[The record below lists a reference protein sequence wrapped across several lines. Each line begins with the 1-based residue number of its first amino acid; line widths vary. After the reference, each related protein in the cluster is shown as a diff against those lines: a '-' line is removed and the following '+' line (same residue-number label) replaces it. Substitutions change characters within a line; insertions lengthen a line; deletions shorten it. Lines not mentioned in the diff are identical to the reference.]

1 MNERE
6 LFSNNEVE
14 SKQPFKWVMDLT
26 ASGRILIAGCSGS
39 GKSVALKDIIF
50 TLMAK
55 DPNQNQFVFI
65 DLKRVELKVFKS
77 APHTLTY
84 VTEPQ
89 DVEQALDRVLM
100 LIDAR
105 YRKMEQRNELKSSDP
120 AVWVVI
126 DEYADLVTI
135 GNKRIEKAIQRIAQ
149 IGRASRVN
157 LILCTQRPTKDIL
170 NGKISCNLDSRL
182 ALRCVCSQDSRNI
195 LSVSGA
201 EKLPDYGQ
209 AIMQIKG
216 RNSTIDIPFLT
227 QEQLQERVSAWRG
240 SYRNAESTVIP
251 YPRQDARLNNVLDGL
266 YGQGVR
272 VYVTDERGNR
282 TRQIY

>member
-6 LFSNNEVE
+6 LFNNSENA

-39 GKSVALKDIIF
+39 GKSVALKDIIY

-55 DPNQNQFVFI
+55 DPDTNQFVFV
-65 DLKRVELKVFKS
+65 DLKRVELKVFKN
-77 APHTLTY
+77 APHTLAY
-84 VTEPQ
+84 VTEPEQ
-89 DVEQALDRVLM
+89 VEKALNNVLTV
-100 LIDAR
+100 IDQR
-105 YRKMEQRNELKSSDP
+105 YRIMEQHDQLVSSEP
-120 AVWVVI
+120 ALWVIV

-149 IGRASRVN
+149 IGRASKVN

-182 ALRCVCSQDSRNI
+182 ALRCVCGQDSRNI

-201 EKLPDYGQ
+201 EQLPDYGK

-216 RNSTIDIPFLT
+216 RNSTIDIPFLSQDELRARVQAWHNT
-227 QEQLQERVSAWRG
+227 PRHYRSEQVQHRTAQDEA
-240 SYRNAESTVIP
+240 VIKH
-251 YPRQDARLNNVLDGL
+251 VLTAL
-266 YGQGVR
+266 YGKNAR
-272 VYVTDERGNR
+272 Y
-282 TRQIY
+282 

>member
-1 MNERE
+1 METRE
-6 LFSNNEVE
+6 LFNTVTET
-14 SKQPFKWVMDLT
+14 KQPFKWVKDLT

-39 GKSVALKDIIF
+39 GKSVALKDIIY
-50 TLMAK
+50 TLMAR
-55 DPNQNQFVFI
+55 DPDKNQFVFV
-65 DLKRVELKVFKS
+65 DLKRVELKVFKT
-77 APHTLTY
+77 APHTLAY
-84 VTEPQ
+84 VTEPEH
-89 DVEQALDRVLM
+89 VEEALNRVLM

-105 YRKMEQRNELKSSDP
+105 YRKMEAEDKLVSDAA

-135 GNKRIEKAIQRIAQ
+135 GSKAIEKAVQRIAQ

-201 EKLPDYGQ
+201 EELPDYGK

-216 RNSTIDIPFLT
+216 RNSTIEIPFLD
-227 QEQLQERVSAWRG
+227 QEELKARVAAWKG
-240 SYRNAESTVIP
+240 TYRTAESTVTP
-251 YPRQDARLNNVLDGL
+251 Y
-266 YGQGVR
+266 VR
-272 VYVTDERGNR
+272 VPMEVPANVKVFSTGTDGKKRR
-282 TRQIY
+282 IYGW

>member
-6 LFSNNEVE
+6 LFDNISSEPA
-14 SKQPFKWVMDLT
+14 KQPFKWVMDLT

-39 GKSVALKDIIF
+39 GKSVALKDIIY

-55 DPNQNQFVFI
+55 DPDTNQFVFV
-65 DLKRVELKVFKS
+65 DLKRVELKVFKN
-77 APHTLTY
+77 APHTLAY
-84 VTEPQ
+84 VTEPEQ
-89 DVEQALDRVLM
+89 VEKALNNVLTV
-100 LIDAR
+100 IDQR
-105 YRKMEQRNELKSSDP
+105 YRIMEQHDQLVSSEP
-120 AVWVVI
+120 ALWVIV

-149 IGRASRVN
+149 IGRASKVN

-182 ALRCVCSQDSRNI
+182 ALRCVCGQDSRNI

-201 EKLPDYGQ
+201 EQLPDYGK

-216 RNSTIDIPFLT
+216 RNSTIDIPFLSQDELRARVNAWHNT
-227 QEQLQERVSAWRG
+227 PRHYRSEQVQHRTAQDEA
-240 SYRNAESTVIP
+240 VIKH
-251 YPRQDARLNNVLDGL
+251 VLTAL
-266 YGQGVR
+266 YGKNAR
-272 VYVTDERGNR
+272 Y
-282 TRQIY
+282 